1 MIMSTTN
8 GTASE
13 KTIYLGAF
21 AHCTSQQEV
30 EICEA
35 GAIGVD
41 SDGKIAFI
49 ERDIGDIPAYEL
61 RERQQGWEKAKIVQ
75 IQDQGFFFPGFIDTH
90 IHASQYPNSGIFG
103 KSTLLD
109 WLNTYTFPLE
119 SSFTDLAKA
128 QRIYAR
134 VVNRT
139 LSHGT
144 TTACYYATV
153 HVEATNLLSD
163 ICLSKGQRAFVGR
176 VCMDQLSPDYYRDE
190 SAETAIQATEA
201 CIAHVGKIDPKHHL
215 ITPIITPRFAPS
227 CSEGCLNALGKLAQQ
242 TGLPIQTHISEN
254 KSEIELVAEM
264 FPSSKSYTDVYDKAG
279 LLNAKT
285 ILAHAVHLSPEER
298 ALVRSRDAKISH
310 CPASNTALTSGAAPV
325 RTLLDEG
332 LTVGLGTDVSGG
344 YSPSILEEA
353 RQAILVSRH
362 VAMVDGDAAKL
373 STEEALWLAT
383 RGGAKVVGL
392 ENRVGGFEV
401 GMDWDAQMI
410 SLDVVSEDGE
420 MDEAENKGPVDVFMW
435 ESWSD
440 RLNKWFYGGDDRNTA
455 AVWVKGRLVHTTPK
469 YRG

>member
-1 MIMSTTN
+1 
-8 GTASE
+8 
-13 KTIYLGAF
+13 
-21 AHCTSQQEV
+21 
-30 EICEA
+30 
-35 GAIGVD
+35 
-41 SDGKIAFI
+41 
-49 ERDIGDIPAYEL
+49 
-61 RERQQGWEKAKIVQ
+61 
-75 IQDQGFFFPGFIDTH
+75 
-90 IHASQYPNSGIFG
+90 
-103 KSTLLD
+103 
-109 WLNTYTFPLE
+109 LE

-298 ALVRSRDAKISH
+298 ALIRSRDAKISH

-392 ENRVGGFEV
+392 ERRVGGFEV

>member
-1 MIMSTTN
+1 MSTIN

-61 RERQQGWEKAKIVQ
+61 RERQQGWEKAKIVE
-75 IQDQGFFFPGFIDTH
+75 IKDQGFFFPGFIDTH

-190 SAETAIQATEA
+190 STETAIQATEA

-298 ALVRSRDAKISH
+298 ALIRSRDAKISH

-392 ENRVGGFEV
+392 ESRVGGFEV

-420 MDEAENKGPVDVFMW
+420 MDGAENKGPVDVFMW

>member
-1 MIMSTTN
+1 MSTTN

-61 RERQQGWEKAKIVQ
+61 RERQQGWEKAKIVE
-75 IQDQGFFFPGFIDTH
+75 IKDQGFFFPGFIDTH

-190 SAETAIQATEA
+190 STETAIQATEA

-264 FPSSKSYTDVYDKAG
+264 FPSSKFYTDVYDKAG

-298 ALVRSRDAKISH
+298 ALIRSRDAKISH

-392 ENRVGGFEV
+392 ESRVGGFEV